1 MRQQSLTL
9 PVSCAP
15 RAPSTALL
23 SVFWAALALLAA
35 WGVVQAKHGH
45 DLTPALGLTVLGP
58 SETFDAQ
65 YQHTNADGVK
75 VQFGAAH
82 PEDDS
87 VSHRGAVKVGDHFLD
102 LPGDFEGGDFVE
114 LLVSPDERHWL
125 AVEAFDTEAMGDLQL
140 VASDD
145 GGRTFVHRGTL
156 DWPTYVAS
164 LDSVRLDGDTVT
176 VELSLDEESQLSEP
190 WWHPWDGMWARF
202 FGRYPTLK
210 PGHYVVRST
219 NGGRSFGRLRS
230 L

>member
-9 PVSCAP
+9 PVSRAP

-23 SVFWAALALLAA
+23 SVFWAALALLSA
-35 WGVVQAKHGH
+35 WGVLQAKRGH
-45 DLTPALGLTVLGP
+45 DRTPALGLTVLGP

-65 YQHTNADGVK
+65 YQHTNLGGVK
-75 VQFGAAH
+75 VQFGSAH
-82 PEDDS
+82 PEDDAI
-87 VSHRGAVKVGDHFLD
+87 SHRGAVKVDGHFLA
-102 LPGDFEGGDFVE
+102 LPDDFEGGDFVE

-156 DWPTYVAS
+156 DWPSYMAS
-164 LDSVRLDGDTVT
+164 LDSVKLDGDAVT
-176 VELSLDEESQLSEP
+176 VELSLDDEAQLAEP
-190 WWHPWDGMWARF
+190 WWTPWDRLRARF
-202 FGRYPTLK
+202 IGIYPVLGA
-210 PGHYVVRST
+210 GHYVVRSS
-219 NGGRSFGRLRS
+219 NGGRSFGRLRR